1 MRHKSVS
8 NVKNPRVRFQGPLP
22 VDSAYFWIVL
32 SYLRGDIATRLATV
46 SRSVDDLAK
55 TSSTVDTGCV
65 NVRQR

>member
-8 NVKNPRVRFQGPLP
+8 KVKNPRVRFQGPLP
-22 VDSAYFWIVL
+22 VDSAYFRVVL
-32 SYLRGDIATRLATV
+32 SVSCGDTATRLATV

-55 TSSTVDTGCV
+55 PSPTVDTGCV